1 MPPIS
6 QPTIHLSHTSN
17 QVEGSTQQH
26 TQNER
31 KNLEC
36 KANERVL
43 TFYLKTDDYG
53 YETSFEWSAAGGIM
67 LDYGPKNGWNYENN
81 TPYISQYCV
90 RVGWSYKLKIN
101 DLMGDGFVRYV

>member
-1 MPPIS
+1 MI
-6 QPTIHLSHTSN
+6 LSN
-17 QVEGSTQQH
+17 QVEGNTQQH
-26 TQNER
+26 TQHER

-43 TFYLKTDDYG
+43 TFYLVTDDYG

-90 RVGWSYKLKIN
+90 TVGWRYKLKIN
-101 DLMGDGFVRYV
+101 DLMRDGFVRNVC